1 MRFTGGLLHY
11 FRRWLLQKAL
21 LCRNGL
27 KDVPVMKIMY
37 VSEDLFRKLGSASE
51 NILLYST
58 VFDCY
63 SVNVTSSFPH
73 AQKLMGLVIVAIT
86 SVCSI
91 VMSNEKIYT
100 KNNK

>member
-51 NILLYST
+51 NIIIQHCLRLLQCQCDLFFPPCTKAHGASNCGYNFR
-58 VFDCY
+58 VFDCD
-63 SVNVTSSFPH
+63 VKRKNLH
-73 AQKLMGLVIVAIT
+73 
-86 SVCSI
+86 
-91 VMSNEKIYT
+91 EK
-100 KNNK
+100 